1 MIRIEWSDEAIG
13 EIRAKYGE
21 DATVWKLVSDTEG
34 CGCAMNGVPALWGI
48 RAPAQGELKAESNA
62 FDVWYEQRHEVFFEE
77 RLRLTYR
84 SDTRAFALISD
95 SQIYSNRLR
104 LEDRRAAT
112 VDA

>member
-1 MIRIEWSDEAIG
+1 MISIEWSDEAVK

-21 DATVWKLVSDTEG
+21 HATVWKLVSDTEG
-34 CGCAMNGVPALWGI
+34 CGCAMNGVPALWAIKEPVPGDLL
-48 RAPAQGELKAESNA
+48 ADSNA

-84 SDTRAFALISD
+84 SDIRAFALVSD

-104 LEDRRAAT
+104 LEDRRTAT
-112 VDA
+112 ADV